1 MSTTYDFWQNKRT
14 GCVFAIKFRDGVPTR
29 FCGPLTT
36 QQFRAADGRLLRMKL
51 EFFHYGYR
59 FESDPYEYLI
69 CD

>member
-1 MSTTYDFWQNKRT
+1 MSTTYDYWQSKRS
-14 GCVFAIKFRDGVPTR
+14 GNVYAIKFRNGRPQR
-29 FCGPLTT
+29 YCGPLTS

-59 FESDPYEYLI
+59 FEEDPYEFVI